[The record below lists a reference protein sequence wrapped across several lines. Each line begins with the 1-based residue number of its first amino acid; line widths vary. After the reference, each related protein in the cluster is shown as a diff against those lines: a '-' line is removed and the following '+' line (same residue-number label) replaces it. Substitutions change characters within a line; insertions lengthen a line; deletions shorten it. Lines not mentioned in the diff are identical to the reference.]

1 MSKTIKQKKVKQV
14 VETSL
19 VDQIL
24 KGLDDLK
31 IDNKPKIK

>member
-1 MSKTIKQKKVKQV
+1 MPKIVKQKKVKQV

-24 KGLDDLK
+24 KGIDDLK
-31 IDNKPKIK
+31 TDNKPKIK